1 MRIAVN
7 AIPLLQDTLANTG
20 NVSTEM
26 LYRLCRLH
34 PDVEF
39 LLINSRPLPPS
50 RPLPAN
56 ARLVELKPL
65 AGGRL
70 GRYIWR
76 EMQWPRAL
84 KKLKADRVLC
94 MEDVLPVPF
103 GMPAHL
109 LLSRDVALLDSI
121 SASKHIRRYAS
132 ISLFSAFM
140 QEQLNKRFGGLGAKV
155 QELTPGAAEVF
166 KAINWEEREDVK
178 REFAGGM
185 EYFIAIG
192 SIHPGNNIIPLL
204 KAFSMLKKRLLS
216 SIKLVLAGELTD
228 AGEEIAEALQTYKF
242 REDVI
247 WMRDADDETLA
258 RLVAASYALVHTAG
272 ADGLA
277 VPVYAALRS
286 DVPVVALY
294 AGATPEAG
302 GDSAL
307 NALPDDITDL
317 SEKMSAL
324 YKDELLRGRLLAHI
338 TRVPDWDDAARA
350 LGNSITS

>member
-7 AIPLLQDTLANTG
+7 AIPLLQDTLADTG
-20 NVSTEM
+20 NVLSEM
-26 LYRLCRLH
+26 LYNLCRLH

-39 LLINSRPLPPS
+39 LLINNRPLPPS

-84 KKLKADRVLC
+84 KKLKADKILC
-94 MEDVLPVPF
+94 MDDVLPVPN

-109 LLSRDVALLDSI
+109 LLSRNTALLDGI
-121 SASKHIRRYAS
+121 SASKYIRRYTS

-140 QEQLNKRFGGLGAKV
+140 REQLNKRFGGLDAKV
-155 QELTPGAAEVF
+155 QQLEPGAADVF
-166 KAINWEEREDVK
+166 KAVNWEEREDIK

-185 EYFIAIG
+185 EYFIVLG
-192 SIHPGNNIIPLL
+192 SIDPANNVIPLL
-204 KAFSMLKKRLLS
+204 KAFSMLKKRLRS
-216 SIKLVLAGELTD
+216 NIKLVLAGQLTGP
-228 AGEEIAEALQTYKF
+228 GEEIAESLQTYKF

-247 WMRDADDETLA
+247 WLQQVEDETLA
-258 RLVAASYALVHTAG
+258 RLVAAAYALVHTAG

-277 VPVYAALRS
+277 VPIYAALRC

-294 AGATPEAG
+294 AGAAPEAG
-302 GDSAL
+302 GDAAL
-307 NALPDDITDL
+307 NAVPEDITDL
-317 SEKMSAL
+317 SEKMGAL

-338 TRVPDWDDAARA
+338 TRVPGWEAAARA
-350 LGNSITS
+350 LGNTIT